1 MPSLALEAIRI
12 ILVEPAG
19 PLNVGS
25 VARVMKNMGL
35 SQLVLVNPHCD
46 YVGSEARQM
55 AVRAADVLEAAR
67 VVATLADGLVGCRR
81 AIAATGRPWSPT
93 ITLEAPRDALP
104 WLLES
109 AAEPDSMALI
119 FGPEDR
125 GLNNEE
131 LSHAHRFVYIP
142 ANPDYPSLN
151 LAQAVGICC
160 YELHQYGRRQEVE
173 GRNQKGLR
181 LPIED
186 SRLEESEIRSQKS
199 GEINQGIGYR
209 VSGMDL
215 PHPPHPHSSS
225 PIPQP
230 PAPLD
235 ELEGFYQQFEALLLE
250 VGYLLPHTADSRM
263 KKFRR
268 LYNRALPTSEEV
280 AMLRGV
286 LRQMSWALKQVK

>member
-1 MPSLALEAIRI
+1 MPAPALEAIRI
-12 ILVEPAG
+12 VLVEPAG

-35 SQLVLVNPHCD
+35 SHLVLVNPHCD
-46 YVGSEARQM
+46 HLGAEARQM
-55 AVRAADVLEAAR
+55 AVRAADVLESAR
-67 VVATLADGLVGCRR
+67 IVATLPDGLVGCRR
-81 AIAATGRPWSPT
+81 AIAATGRPWSPA
-93 ITLEAPRDALP
+93 IALEDPRDALP

-109 AAEPDSMALI
+109 TAEPDSTALI

-131 LSHAHRFVYIP
+131 LSYAHRFVYIP

-160 YELHQYGRRQEVE
+160 YELYQCGSRQE
-173 GRNQKGLR
+173 
-181 LPIED
+181 
-186 SRLEESEIRSQKS
+186 SEARSQKP
-199 GEINQGIGYR
+199 GEMNQGIGYW

-215 PHPPHPHSSS
+215 PHPLPPTPYLPAPILHS
-225 PIPQP
+225 

-235 ELEGFYQQFEALLLE
+235 ELEGFYQQLEALLLQ
-250 VGYLLPHTADSRM
+250 VGYLYPHTVDSRM

-286 LRQMSWALKQVK
+286 LRQMGWALRQAK